1 MMMLECR
8 HGKAVD
14 LKFQKLALRYYKQPT
29 NQVRLSPCINKAMNQ
44 KRIKAMDVRNSTPV
58 KKWKLTCVGQC
69 LIWSFK
75 VSLNRSYPRNCDPC
89 RVIGLS
95 LDIFQLPQPINQQC
109 FPSYRNQSID
119 LQCKLIDWFLYD
131 GKYWSLLL

>member
-1 MMMLECR
+1 MLISVYMMMLECR

-75 VSLNRSYPRNCDPC
+75 VSLNRSYPRNCDPS
-89 RVIGLS
+89 RVIGLPHYSSS
-95 LDIFQLPQPINQQC
+95 LSPLTSNVTHHTETSQLICSAN
-109 FPSYRNQSID
+109 
-119 LQCKLIDWFLYD
+119 
-131 GKYWSLLL
+131 

>member
-1 MMMLECR
+1 MLISVYMMMLECR

-44 KRIKAMDVRNSTPV
+44 KRIKAMDVRNNTPV

-89 RVIGLS
+89 RVIGLPHYSSS
-95 LDIFQLPQPINQQC
+95 LSSLTSNVTHHTETSQLICSAN
-109 FPSYRNQSID
+109 
-119 LQCKLIDWFLYD
+119 
-131 GKYWSLLL
+131 

>member
-1 MMMLECR
+1 MLECR

-89 RVIGLS
+89 RVIGLPHYSRS
-95 LDIFQLPQPINQQC
+95 LSPLTSNVTHHTETSQLICSAN
-109 FPSYRNQSID
+109 
-119 LQCKLIDWFLYD
+119 
-131 GKYWSLLL
+131 

>member
-1 MMMLECR
+1 MLISVYMMMFECR

-44 KRIKAMDVRNSTPV
+44 KRIKAMDVRNNTPV

-75 VSLNRSYPRNCDPC
+75 VSLNRSYPRNCDHC
-89 RVIGLS
+89 RVIGLPHYSSS
-95 LDIFQLPQPINQQC
+95 LSPLTSNVTHHTETSQLICSAN
-109 FPSYRNQSID
+109 
-119 LQCKLIDWFLYD
+119 
-131 GKYWSLLL
+131 